1 MYRDSID
8 NATIYSAEDIS
19 LFKDSPFASWMERLT
34 LENPDHGIGPDTDS
48 NTSSSGSHSQGAG
61 LAALRRG
68 NTELIDWEELVQL
81 REKSPTLTAKSETP
95 DEFVQSFAEQGKV
108 VVVIDQMEDEL
119 LRRTETQAAMRE
131 GADLIVHAQ
140 LTSGP
145 LSESADLL
153 VRTTGYSD
161 LGNYLY
167 IPCDTGP
174 KTTPQC
180 IFRLCFLAD
189 LLHSLQGHL
198 PPQLLII
205 RPDSNMVS
213 VATEDHIY
221 YYRGVK
227 QRFMAAQSSFRKH
240 RMPDPAAS
248 SHFGRWSACAHDV
261 LKQRALGEESCA
273 ELGLDTQLD
282 MQEEDQAEAP
292 PQVMAGRGDYLVADI
307 EYETAAPQAYL
318 ATQDS
323 THTSRY
329 MEGDH
334 VHGGSAN
341 AKQRQEVRER
351 LPGASFTR
359 HDIPAPAAVDVG
371 LKSSRR
377 LAVSVKDDIRHPAPA
392 AEPEENRS
400 RYSLTGR
407 PMIDRDTAIQLT
419 PEVRS
424 IPGPQLRPRVSN
436 YDDGLADLPVESAR
450 PFSSTLITCMDSDE

>member
-8 NATIYSAEDIS
+8 NATIYSAEDIN

-34 LENPDHGIGPDTDS
+34 LENPDHGIGPDIDS
-48 NTSSSGSHSQGAG
+48 NTPSSGLHRQRTGLGAV
-61 LAALRRG
+61 RRG

-81 REKSPTLTAKSETP
+81 REKPPTLTVKTDAP
-95 DEFVQSFAEQGKV
+95 DEFVQSFAAQGKV
-108 VVVIDQMEDEL
+108 VVLIDQMKDEL
-119 LRRTETQAAMRE
+119 LRRTETLAAMRE

-189 LLHSLQGHL
+189 LLHSLQGYL

-213 VATEDHIY
+213 VPTEGHIY

-227 QRFMAAQSSFRKH
+227 QRFMVAQRAFRKH

-261 LKQRALGEESCA
+261 LKQRAFGEETCTELALDAQEGEPA
-273 ELGLDTQLD
+273 EVTP
-282 MQEEDQAEAP
+282 QAM
-292 PQVMAGRGDYLVADI
+292 VGGGVCLVADI
-307 EYETAAPQAYL
+307 EHETPAPQAYL

-323 THTSRY
+323 TRTSPY
-329 MEGDH
+329 NEGPH
-334 VHGGSAN
+334 VHGNAN
-341 AKQRQEVRER
+341 AKQGQQVRER
-351 LPGASFTR
+351 LPVAGFSG
-359 HDIPAPAAVDVG
+359 HDLPAPAAVGVA

-377 LAVSVKDDIRHPAPA
+377 LAVSVKDDIRYPAPA
-392 AEPEENRS
+392 VGPEQNRS
-400 RYSLTGR
+400 RYSLTGQ

-424 IPGPQLRPRVSN
+424 IPGPQLRPSVPN
-436 YDDGLADLPVESAR
+436 YDDGLPGLPVESAR
-450 PFSSTLITCMDSDE
+450 PFSSTLITCMDSDD